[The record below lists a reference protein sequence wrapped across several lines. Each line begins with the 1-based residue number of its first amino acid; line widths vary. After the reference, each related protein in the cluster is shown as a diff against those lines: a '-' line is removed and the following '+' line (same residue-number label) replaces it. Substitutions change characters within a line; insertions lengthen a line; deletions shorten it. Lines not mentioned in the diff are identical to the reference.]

1 MVAEKPDIASKMLEL
16 IVIAT
21 KLMNEEPE
29 VGYNCASRWIGTTLQ
44 VERASMPTS
53 GYSTKVTDEW
63 KRGMYTWCETMNQM
77 GKLKDKLKDKKGEEI
92 DPILFDFSPLEMAID
107 DLKKRGG

>member
-1 MVAEKPDIASKMLEL
+1 MLEL

-44 VERASMPTS
+44 VEHASMPTS

-63 KRGMYTWCETMNQM
+63 RKGMYTWCETMNQM